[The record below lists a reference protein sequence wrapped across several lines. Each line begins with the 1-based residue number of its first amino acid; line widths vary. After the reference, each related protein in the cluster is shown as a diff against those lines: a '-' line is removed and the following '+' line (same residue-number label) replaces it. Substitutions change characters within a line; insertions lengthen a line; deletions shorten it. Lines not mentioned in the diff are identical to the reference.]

1 MTKKNFIAYLHQ
13 LGQVKKKVMKMKKK
27 WDDHPPCENSQLFFS
42 NEYFPVMLEN
52 VCRLDWVSETYKT
65 LKAN

>member
-1 MTKKNFIAYLHQ
+1 
-13 LGQVKKKVMKMKKK
+13 MKKK